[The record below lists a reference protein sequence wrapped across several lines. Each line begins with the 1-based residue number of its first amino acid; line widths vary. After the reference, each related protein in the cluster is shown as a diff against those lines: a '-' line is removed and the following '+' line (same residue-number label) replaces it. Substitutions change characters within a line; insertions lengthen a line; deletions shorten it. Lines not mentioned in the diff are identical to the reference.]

1 MISKAVGAVLRQFEG
16 EPASRQLPGS
26 FVAATWT
33 AAQGALEK
41 AVSTGELGDM
51 ATFARTLIA
60 YSDAHP
66 EDARAAA
73 HVAKL
78 FAKGE
83 AALADMGVLEPT
95 LTRKV
100 LDLRAKRT

>member
-16 EPASRQLPGS
+16 DTASRQLPGS

-33 AAQGALEK
+33 ATQGALER
-41 AVSTGELGDM
+41 AVTTGELGDM

-66 EDARAAA
+66 EDTRAAA

-78 FAKGE
+78 FARGE
-83 AALADMGVLEPT
+83 AALTDMGALDPA

-100 LDLRAKRT
+100 MDLRAKRT